1 MRKTYQSLKY
11 VDDSY
16 CIIVNGNKMFVR
28 FNGGSLQPRVNGKFT
43 TTDPD
48 VMIAMES
55 CKGFN
60 KEFRLVSADDAPV
73 KTFPAAVV
81 VPPPPPPPP
90 DPDPDPDPE
99 VGNNIPPSY
108 PAPEDTGSN
117 DPGPDYGDGES
128 GDQKIEEVPGI
139 TTVQAAKQYL
149 INNKGVQVSKLPNKA
164 AVLEHAVLNNVKFID
179 LQ

>member
-16 CIIVNGNKMFVR
+16 CILVNGNKMFVR

-48 VMIAMES
+48 VMAAMES

-60 KEFRLVSADDAPV
+60 KEFKLVSAEDTTVKPLKAAPKSSSV
-73 KTFPAAVV
+73 PPPANAP
-81 VPPPPPPPP
+81 VPPPPPAP
-90 DPDPDPDPE
+90 DPDPD
-99 VGNNIPPSY
+99 S
-108 PAPEDTGSN
+108 EDTGAN
-117 DPGPDYGDGES
+117 GPDYGEGGS
-128 GDQKIEEVPGI
+128 GNVEIEEVPSI
-139 TTVQAAKQYL
+139 TTVQAAKEYL
-149 INNKGVQVSKLPNKA
+149 INKKEVQVSKLPNKA
-164 AVLEHAVLNNVKFID
+164 AVLEHAAMNNVKFVD